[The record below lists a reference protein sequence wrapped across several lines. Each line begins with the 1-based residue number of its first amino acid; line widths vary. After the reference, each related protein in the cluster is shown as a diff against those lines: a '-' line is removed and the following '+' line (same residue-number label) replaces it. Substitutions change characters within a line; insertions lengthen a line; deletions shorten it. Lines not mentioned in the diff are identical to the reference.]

1 MEPTPED
8 KLVASVFALG
18 LRLGSVRREDVVR
31 WADSRI
37 EEIEQSPVW
46 LIDLS
51 LSESRHIMDIISDL
65 RRIASGV
72 APVDTLKAV
81 YALLPEPKEW
91 TFENAEELAG
101 RLYRLTH
108 ECLHEDWSHEL
119 VRITDRLA
127 LDFEFQRE
135 GYLSVSRDSLIGAV
149 RRFLNLYLDEQRV
162 RLLPPIRWYF
172 DDRESGHL

>member
-18 LRLGSVRREDVVR
+18 LRLGSVPREDVVR
-31 WADSRI
+31 WADGRI
-37 EEIEQSPVW
+37 EEIEQPPAW

-51 LSESRHIMDIISDL
+51 LSESRHIMDLISDL
-65 RRIASGV
+65 RRVASGV
-72 APVDTLKAV
+72 APVDTLKTV

-91 TFENAEELAG
+91 TFEKAEEFAG

-108 ECLHEDWSHEL
+108 ECLSGDWSHEL
-119 VRITDRLA
+119 VRTTDRLA
-127 LDFEFQRE
+127 DEFEFQRE

-149 RRFLNLYLDEQRV
+149 RRFLNQNRDEESV
-162 RLLPPIRWYF
+162 RLLRPIRWRI
-172 DDRESGHL
+172 DGGESGRL